1 MMFRQIPKNIKEL
14 YPFGHPKTII
24 MLAAGTGITPMY
36 QALQRLFGSDE
47 DQQQLDDDDDG
58 RDINVILI
66 YGSRTKYD
74 IYLREKLNNMAKRS
88 GNRLKV
94 VHALSDGKAKAMN
107 EHEIVVDGMINKG
120 VIALMTH
127 EEIFRR
133 GTDSNG
139 KRKDCKVWVC
149 GPPSFYNDLCGPR
162 EDDRHLPHGCALR
175 ELGFR
180 AEDVVKF

>member
-1 MMFRQIPKNIKEL
+1 MRIESHQISLVPPMDQ
-14 YPFGHPKTII
+14 YPFGKPKTII

-36 QALQRLFGSDE
+36 QALQRLFGADE
-47 DQQQLDDDDDG
+47 DDDEG
-58 RDINVILI
+58 SDINVILL
-66 YGSRTKYD
+66 YGSRTKGD
-74 IYLREKLNNMAKRS
+74 IYLRKELNDLVRRS
-88 GNRLKV
+88 GDRLKV
-94 VHALSDGKAKAMN
+94 VHALSDDGKARAKN
-107 EHEIVVDGMINKG
+107 VHEIFVDGMINKG

-139 KRKDCKVWVC
+139 RRQDCKVWVC
-149 GPPSFYNDLCGPR
+149 GPPGFYNDLCGPR
-162 EDDRHLPHGCALR
+162 EDNGPLPHGCALR